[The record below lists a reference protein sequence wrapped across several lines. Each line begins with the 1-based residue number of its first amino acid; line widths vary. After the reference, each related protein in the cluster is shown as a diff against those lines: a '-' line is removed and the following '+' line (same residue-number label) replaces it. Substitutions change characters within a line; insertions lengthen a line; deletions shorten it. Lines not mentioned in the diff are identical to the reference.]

1 MVKRTTTSLNTP
13 PGISR
18 ADELGSRYGLRKPPE
33 LTAEIASRRWREL
46 NRFLHSCMV
55 LHGMDRDSRPIQRL
69 LRTAGSLVGASRGIF
84 YVRGDNASA
93 LEMAASLGYPQGF
106 PERLRV
112 ANEQAGAA
120 LRAGKP
126 LLVSRPVET
135 RLQEEMRLMG
145 ESSCVSVPVL
155 REGRPW
161 GIAQL
166 LRDQAFGEDEAVL
179 LWMYALV
186 VEDAL
191 PSLVR
196 SARAAEVP
204 ASEPDP
210 AGLVS
215 PSVLEAM
222 LDREMECLRWGGQS
236 CTLLR
241 ISLHP
246 KEPPDPREEILLQ
259 GRVLQILRRS
269 LRPADAI
276 APEPTGDL
284 LVLLP
289 EMGAPEGQLTAQK
302 VRRSLIQSRVL
313 GEESRVIRALK
324 IAQATC
330 PEHGRCREE
339 LMRSLKS
346 HT

>member
-1 MVKRTTTSLNTP
+1 MSFQLVAKAGQPDFLDLPWDTPLEEWESDRLVEVVRGIGRHVVRFVDYDGVLYALKRLP
-13 PGISR
+13 
-18 ADELGSRYGLRKPPE
+18 
-33 LTAEIASRRWREL
+33 RRFAFREY
-46 NRFLHSCMV
+46 
-55 LHGMDRDSRPIQRL
+55 RL
-69 LRTAGSLVGASRGIF
+69 LRELADQSIPVVEAIGVVTGRGM
-84 YVRGDNASA
+84 
-93 LEMAASLGYPQGF
+93 E
-106 PERLRV
+106 
-112 ANEQAGAA
+112 
-120 LRAGKP
+120 
-126 LLVSRPVET
+126 
-135 RLQEEMRLMG
+135 
-145 ESSCVSVPVL
+145 
-155 REGRPW
+155 
-161 GIAQL
+161 
-166 LRDQAFGEDEAVL
+166 EDEAVL